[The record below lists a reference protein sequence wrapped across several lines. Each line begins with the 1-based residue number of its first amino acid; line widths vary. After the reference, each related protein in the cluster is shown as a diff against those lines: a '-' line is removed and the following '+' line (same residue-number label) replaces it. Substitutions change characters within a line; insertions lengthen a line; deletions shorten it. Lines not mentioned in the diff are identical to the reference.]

1 MGSNG
6 FVDLNWPW
14 LPIGWVGCCTLGFTF
29 AHGSIKP
36 NLQQASANLP
46 YLHARCTRSVFQWY
60 ECIVALL
67 VPFIETTDIM
77 IKATSLYLIKSYST
91 LNSEPSNN
99 LEDPS
104 PGGSSP
110 ILSSV
115 LQHHVCPS
123 VIALNTPEMPLTLAY
138 TLLEKRKSIWFFCA
152 FSEPS
157 TVPGIPGK

>member
-46 YLHARCTRSVFQWY
+46 YLHARCTRSVFQCY

-67 VPFIETTDIM
+67 VPFIGTTDIM
-77 IKATSLYLIKSYST
+77 IKVET
-91 LNSEPSNN
+91 LTNFTKQA
-99 LEDPS
+99 L
-104 PGGSSP
+104 
-110 ILSSV
+110 LSSV
-115 LQHHVCPS
+115 QSLSRV
-123 VIALNTPEMPLTLAY
+123 
-138 TLLEKRKSIWFFCA
+138 
-152 FSEPS
+152 
-157 TVPGIPGK
+157 